1 MLCIRNNFKIYSKI
15 KRYNT
20 LKNALV
26 EIKLT
31 SYIESESCSV
41 VSDSLWS
48 HGLYSTIPWNPPGQ
62 NTAVG
67 SRSPLQGIFPTQG
80 LNSGLPHC
88 RQILY
93 QLNHQGIKN
102 KIEIR
107 RRNIINRDKKVY
119 FIIVEK
125 LEIYL
130 DYKCVCT

>member
-1 MLCIRNNFKIYSKI
+1 MYKKNFKIYSKI

-20 LKNALV
+20 MKNALV
-26 EIKLT
+26 SIKLT
-31 SYIESESCSV
+31 SYIESESCLV
-41 VSDSLWS
+41 VSDSLWP
-48 HGLYSTIPWNPPGQ
+48 HGLYSPWNLPGQ
-62 NTAVG
+62 NTEVG

-93 QLNHQGIKN
+93 QQNHQGIKN
-102 KIEIR
+102 EIEIR

-119 FIIVEK
+119 FIIVEH

>member
-1 MLCIRNNFKIYSKI
+1 MLCIRNNFKMYSKI
-15 KRYNT
+15 KRYNAM
-20 LKNALV
+20 KNALV

-31 SYIESESCSV
+31 SYIESESCLV

-48 HGLYSTIPWNPPGQ
+48 HGLYSPWNPPGQ

-119 FIIVEK
+119 FIIVEQ